1 MKTICRVAITT
12 LGMAIFGTT
21 LAPTASAGC
30 GYSPS
35 DKTARPGQARF
46 EVKPAAFLLVDKND
60 DSDAGIVG
68 LWKVKLVSKNSPGIP
83 DGVVI
88 DAGYATWHGDGTEI
102 MNSGR
107 APLTGSFCM
116 GVWKQTGRFT
126 FKLNHFAL
134 SWGDL
139 NMGNT
144 LIGPTNIREQVTL
157 DHSGNTFSGTFTI
170 DQFDQSG
177 INLLGHVAGTITGAR
192 ITAD

>member
-1 MKTICRVAITT
+1 MV
-12 LGMAIFGTT
+12 IFGTN
-21 LAPTASAGC
+21 LAPAASAGC
-30 GYSPS
+30 GYSSEDKAPS
-35 DKTARPGQARF
+35 PGRARF
-46 EVKPAAFLLVDKND
+46 ELKPAAFLFVNND

-68 LWKVKLVSKNSPGIP
+68 LWKVKLVSQNNAGIP
-83 DGVVI
+83 DGAVI
-88 DAGYATWHGDGTEI
+88 DAGYATWHSDGTEI

-157 DHSGNTFSGTFTI
+157 DHSGNTFTGTFTI

-177 INLLGHVAGTITGAR
+177 INLLGHIAGTIAGVR

>member
-1 MKTICRVAITT
+1 
-12 LGMAIFGTT
+12 
-21 LAPTASAGC
+21 
-30 GYSPS
+30 
-35 DKTARPGQARF
+35 
-46 EVKPAAFLLVDKND
+46 
-60 DSDAGIVG
+60 
-68 LWKVKLVSKNSPGIP
+68 
-83 DGVVI
+83 
-88 DAGYATWHGDGTEI
+88 
-102 MNSGR
+102 
-107 APLTGSFCM
+107 M

-144 LIGPTNIREQVTL
+144 LIGPTNIREQITL

-177 INLLGHVAGTITGAR
+177 INLLAHVAGTITGVR

>member
-1 MKTICRVAITT
+1 MKSICSATITI
-12 LGMAIFGTT
+12 LGMAIFGTI
-21 LAPTASAGC
+21 LAPAASAGC
-30 GYSPS
+30 GYSPR
-35 DKTARPGQARF
+35 DKPARPGQAKF
-46 EVKPAAFLLVDKND
+46 EFKPAAFLLVDKDD

-68 LWKVKLVSKNSPGIP
+68 LWKIKLVSKNNPGIP
-83 DGVVI
+83 DGAVI
-88 DAGYATWHGDGTEI
+88 DAGYATWHSDGTEI

-144 LIGPTNIREQVTL
+144 LIGPTNIREQVTV
-157 DHSGNTFSGTFTI
+157 DHSGNTFTGTFTI

-177 INLLGHVAGTITGAR
+177 TNLLAHVAGTITGTR

>member
-1 MKTICRVAITT
+1 MKMTCRAALTI
-12 LGMAIFGTT
+12 LGMAIFGTS
-21 LAPTASAGC
+21 LAPVASAAC
-30 GYSPS
+30 GNIPS
-35 DKTARPGQARF
+35 DKPTRPDAGKF
-46 EVKPAAFLLVDKND
+46 KFKPAAFLFVDKND

-68 LWKVKLVSKNSPGIP
+68 LWKIKLVSKDSPGIH

-88 DAGYATWHGDGTEI
+88 DSGYATWHSDGTEI

-144 LIGPTNIREQVTL
+144 LIGPTNIREQITL
-157 DHSGNTFSGTFTI
+157 DHSGNTFTGTFTI

-177 INLLGHVAGTITGAR
+177 INLLGHVAGTITGVR